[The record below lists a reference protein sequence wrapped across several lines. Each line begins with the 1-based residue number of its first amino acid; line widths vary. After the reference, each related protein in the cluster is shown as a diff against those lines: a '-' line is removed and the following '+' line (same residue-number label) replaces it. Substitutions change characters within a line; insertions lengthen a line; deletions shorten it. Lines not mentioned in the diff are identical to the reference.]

1 MGAKNL
7 QGFET
12 HYLYKKNIELK
23 KKKPD
28 SVVWDDVQEEYIARL
43 LPYASQASGPVIKI
57 PNIDA
62 FKQKGVDKVSKQFQS
77 ELEELKGKIK
87 DFVKTASDT
96 QKVYTAR
103 FKFEPVVGETYFL
116 YEGDQENYLSLIAP
130 NQWKKKFLGAYRLS
144 SEYKWEYVEW

>member
-1 MGAKNL
+1 M
-7 QGFET
+7 
-12 HYLYKKNIELK
+12 K
-23 KKKPD
+23 KKTPD
-28 SVVWDDVQEEYIARL
+28 SIVWDEVQEEYIARL

-87 DFVKTASDT
+87 DFVKIASDT
-96 QKVYTAR
+96 QKVYTAK

-116 YEGDQENYLSLIAP
+116 YEGDQEDY
-130 NQWKKKFLGAYRLS
+130 F
-144 SEYKWEYVEW
+144 V